1 MRLDILDVLVG
12 SLLHCFVIF
21 DIFDEGEQVDHIELL
36 IAIHLVDLEDEVTS
50 IGEKFV
56 GGTFLVDYALQ
67 QLPIESTIVDL
78 LHAPVEK
85 SCHFVC
91 HFG

>member
-91 HFG
+91 NFG

>member
-1 MRLDILDVLVG
+1 MRLDILNVLVG

-91 HFG
+91 NLG

>member
-12 SLLHCFVIF
+12 SLLHSFFIF

-56 GGTFLVDYALQ
+56 GGTFLVDYAL
-67 QLPIESTIVDL
+67 
-78 LHAPVEK
+78 
-85 SCHFVC
+85 
-91 HFG
+91 

>member
-12 SLLHCFVIF
+12 SLLHSFVIF
-21 DIFDEGEQVDHIELL
+21 NIFNEGEQVDHIELL
-36 IAIHLVDLEDEVTS
+36 IAIHLVDLEAEVTS
-50 IGEKFV
+50 IAEKFV
-56 GGTFLVDYALQ
+56 GGIFLVHYALQ
-67 QLPIESTIVDL
+67 QLPVESAIVDL

-91 HFG
+91 NFG

>member
-12 SLLHCFVIF
+12 SLLHSFFIF

-36 IAIHLVDLEDEVTS
+36 IAIHLVDLEAEVTS

-56 GGTFLVDYALQ
+56 GGTFLVDYAFQ
-67 QLPIESTIVDL
+67 QLPVESTIVDL

-85 SCHFVC
+85 SSHFVC
-91 HFG
+91 NLG

>member
-21 DIFDEGEQVDHIELL
+21 DIFDEGEQIHHIELL

-91 HFG
+91 NFG